1 MRPHSVAIVAVVAI
15 IGSFGS
21 LPTAPALD
29 AQSRADAVPAF
40 EVASVKPNK
49 ANDGRIGIG
58 LQPCGRFNATNVTLK
73 MLIGMAY
80 GTPQPLPDAQLI
92 GGPKWIDSDRFD
104 VVAKAAGD
112 PQFGPNGPPAQM
124 YPMIRT
130 LLADRFKL
138 AVHHETRELPIY
150 ALMLARSDGRL
161 GAQMKP
167 AAVDCAALRGARGNA
182 PPPIPPAPG
191 ERLACGI
198 RMSPGNLTAGGTTM
212 AQLAT
217 VLARFVD
224 RVIVDRTAL
233 TANFDIDLT
242 WTPDRLPQGGP
253 GLQGGPGGAP
263 PAPPVAAI
271 DPNGP
276 SIFTAV
282 QEQLG
287 LKLESTKGPVDVVV
301 IASAEHP
308 MED

>member
-1 MRPHSVAIVAVVAI
+1 
-15 IGSFGS
+15 
-21 LPTAPALD
+21 L
-29 AQSRADAVPAF
+29 
-40 EVASVKPNK
+40 NK
-49 ANDGRIGIG
+49 SGDGRIGIG
-58 LQPCGRFNATNVTLK
+58 LQPGGRFNATNVTLK

-80 GTPQPLPDAQLI
+80 GTPQPLPDSQLI
-92 GGPKWIDSDRFD
+92 GGPKWIDTDRFD
-104 VVAKAAGD
+104 VVAKAPED
-112 PQFGPNGPPAQM
+112 SPSGPNVPSAQM

-130 LLADRFKL
+130 LLAERFKL

-150 ALMLARSDGRL
+150 ALMLARGDGRL
-161 GAQMKP
+161 GPQMKP
-167 AAVDCAALRGARGNA
+167 AAVDCAPLRGARGSA

-198 RMSPGNLTAGGTTM
+198 RMSPGNLSGGGTTM
-212 AQLAT
+212 AQLTT

-233 TANFDIDLT
+233 TGSFDVDLT

-263 PAPPVAAI
+263 PAPPLSAI

-301 IASAEHP
+301 IDSAEHP
-308 MED
+308 TED